1 MAGNVERGRYETLAT
16 SLVGTPN
23 TLQSLTSEATAMI
36 EVVAPA
42 DLPEGYEFEAS
53 VQSNNKDV
61 SFTVKVPLGGVE
73 SGQRFSVPLA
83 SDNGQNNNSDD
94 ILAKAQHRIQVPV
107 GDWRDG
113 FFDVCRY
120 GIFHSMA
127 CNALCCPQI
136 LVAQIMMRMNLTWR
150 GDPAATVGQSAG
162 TYKIIL
168 YTTMIYYLIKAPFQF
183 WRMAHAD
190 EEEPDGEPTDGQV
203 FNILFLYF
211 WQFLFFNCFTTWI
224 MTKTRSYVRSKY
236 GIPAKYCKSGW
247 EDCCCSFWCQICTVC
262 QMARHTTD
270 YDTYA
275 STCCTETGIPSHVPV
290 IV

>member
-224 MTKTRSYVRSKY
+224 MTKTRSYGDRNMAFLQNIAKVVGKTAVVHF
-236 GIPAKYCKSGW
+236 GAKYAPSAKW
-247 EDCCCSFWCQICTVC
+247 RDTQL
-262 QMARHTTD
+262 TTILMQ
-270 YDTYA
+270 A
-275 STCCTETGIPSHVPV
+275 HVAQKRVFPAMCL
-290 IV
+290 